1 MEVKLLKK
9 ECLKTDEFYKDFLQG
24 NLLENA
30 EYFSGHSV
38 YIEKAPDFPIY
49 LNVANEARKFELFFE
64 AFEVLSNYYFET
76 DCDIHF
82 DEMFWYSLLSVYKR
96 DYLISQYPEI
106 SEDIKY
112 FHNTVLKKFDWENY
126 IYVS

>member
-49 LNVANEARKFELFFE
+49 LNVANEARKFELFF
-64 AFEVLSNYYFET
+64 
-76 DCDIHF
+76 
-82 DEMFWYSLLSVYKR
+82 
-96 DYLISQYPEI
+96 
-106 SEDIKY
+106 
-112 FHNTVLKKFDWENY
+112 
-126 IYVS
+126 